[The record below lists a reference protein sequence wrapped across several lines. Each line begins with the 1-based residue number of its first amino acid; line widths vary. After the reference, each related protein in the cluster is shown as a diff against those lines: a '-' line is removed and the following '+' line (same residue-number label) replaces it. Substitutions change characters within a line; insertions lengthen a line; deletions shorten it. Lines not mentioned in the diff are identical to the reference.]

1 MMKTGKGTVEIMK
14 MGESIITDV
23 HVGKYVLVQLVDETM
38 ELTVENN
45 VYSLSEAL
53 DLIKEL
59 KSLEWKVEAEL
70 AKRIDENEVS
80 N

>member
-1 MMKTGKGTVEIMK
+1 MMKTGKGIVGRMK

-70 AKRIDENEVS
+70 AKRIDEND
-80 N
+80 